1 MSPGMP
7 PESSN
12 FRRCRSRIRRHWSRP
27 RSPSILPQ
35 SVGRPSRSNRSGLT
49 PDGVTLP
56 GALRTSPRTFEPAF
70 ALRATARQALEPLY
84 FRLMSRFLTASVLL
98 LLSFGTASAQ
108 ITADGPVVYGHHH
121 LAVSNIDATKKFWV
135 DTLGG
140 TATTFTSGTQAI
152 RFPGVFILMR
162 AQAPKGGSKGSTVN
176 HLGFSVPDLAK
187 TLEKVRS
194 GGYKIVTREEAVSP
208 REIVNDIAVMTSGTS
223 IAFVMAPDDVKVEL
237 VETKTQTTPIAL
249 HHVHFFGTQPAEMQ
263 AWYAKVFGAAARP
276 GGQIISATLPGVTLS
291 FSASTEPTVGTTG
304 RAIDHI
310 GFEVKNLEA
319 FTKQLEASGIKINTS
334 YRQVPKTEMW
344 IAFITDP
351 WGTSIELS
359 EGLAKIP

>member
-1 MSPGMP
+1 MSK
-7 PESSN
+7 SL
-12 FRRCRSRIRRHWSRP
+12 I
-27 RSPSILPQ
+27 
-35 SVGRPSRSNRSGLT
+35 
-49 PDGVTLP
+49 
-56 GALRTSPRTFEPAF
+56 A
-70 ALRATARQALEPLY
+70 AT
-84 FRLMSRFLTASVLL
+84 LL

-121 LAVSNIDATKKFWV
+121 LAVSDIDAHKKFWV

-187 TLEKVRS
+187 TLERVRS
-194 GGYKIVTREEAVSP
+194 GGYRIVTREEAVAP
-208 REIVNDIAVMTSGTS
+208 REIVNDIATTTSGTV

-237 VETKTQTTPIAL
+237 VENKAQTTPVAL

-263 AWYAKVFGAAARP
+263 AWYAKVFGAAVRP
-276 GGQIISATLPGVTLS
+276 GGGQFVTATLPGVTLS
-291 FSASTEPTVGTTG
+291 FSTSTEPTVGTTG
-304 RAIDHI
+304 RSIDHI

-319 FTKQLEASGIKINTS
+319 FTRQLQASGIQINTS

-359 EGLAKIP
+359 EGLTKVP